1 MSSDPVNSFTA
12 QASFARRMRPL
23 VEADDF
29 AIFLDNYEATFSAA
43 FPSAGVDPDIGV
55 RFDRNSVCEKRGGH
69 ERARSPTL
77 FSILLS
83 IARLLVRRV
92 WRERPH
98 RLSIGSTRDAI

>member
-55 RFDRNSVCEKRGGH
+55 RFDRNSAFHWLDAGRYLMANLLLHVLR
-69 ERARSPTL
+69 
-77 FSILLS
+77 LLS
-83 IARLLVRRV
+83 
-92 WRERPH
+92 
-98 RLSIGSTRDAI
+98 